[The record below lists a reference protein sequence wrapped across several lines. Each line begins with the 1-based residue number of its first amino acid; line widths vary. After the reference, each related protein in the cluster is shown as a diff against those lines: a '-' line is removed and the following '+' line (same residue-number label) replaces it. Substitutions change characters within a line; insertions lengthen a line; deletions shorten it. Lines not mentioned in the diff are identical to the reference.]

1 MGALSTQKL
10 ELISAS
16 QNPAS
21 EKQEHIFIHNM
32 H

>member
-21 EKQEHIFIHNM
+21 EKQENIFIHNI